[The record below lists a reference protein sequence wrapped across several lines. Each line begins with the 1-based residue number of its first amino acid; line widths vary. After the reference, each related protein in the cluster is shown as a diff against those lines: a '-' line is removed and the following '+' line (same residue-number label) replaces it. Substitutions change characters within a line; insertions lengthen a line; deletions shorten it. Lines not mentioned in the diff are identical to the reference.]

1 MALILL
7 LTSPPA
13 ESYLSWPLLTP
24 TDPWTAG
31 GTDTERVDGV
41 QEEGKKERGR
51 DGIGNGRKAAWET
64 ERKGRKMDKGE
75 REERDKKEGS
85 RTDVEQEHTEWME
98 SREEGRGEGKLKKAA

>member
-24 TDPWTAG
+24 TDPWTTG

-41 QEEGKKERGR
+41 QEEGKKERDR
-51 DGIGNGRKAAWET
+51 DGIGNGRKAACET
-64 ERKGRKMDKGE
+64 ERKGRKMDK
-75 REERDKKEGS
+75 EERK
-85 RTDVEQEHTEWME
+85 R
-98 SREEGRGEGKLKKAA
+98 